1 MSHSESRNR
10 KPLVGAIGV
19 ALAGGVLLS
28 TQALAMQ
35 PLTLGA
41 MAVASAGEGGC
52 GEAGCGASHTTSK
65 TDTTAKKG
73 TTSKTDTTAKKG
85 TTAAPAAE
93 GKCGE
98 GKCGEGKCG
107 DAAFAHTDS
116 NHDGKVSRAEFLAV
130 AAKRAADFDRIDSD
144 HDGYISEQEAH
155 DFLRAAYEAN
165 GKTLPKGRF
174 AHIVD

>member
-1 MSHSESRNR
+1 MSTQLPAGKPTMSHSESRNR

-35 PLTLGA
+35 PLTLGT

-52 GEAGCGASHTTSK
+52 GEAGCGASHTTAK
-65 TDTTAKKG
+65 T
-73 TTSKTDTTAKKG
+73 G

-98 GKCGEGKCG
+98 GKCG
-107 DAAFAHTDS
+107 DASFARTDS

-155 DFLRAAYEAN
+155 DFLRATYETN

-174 AHIVD
+174 ANIVD